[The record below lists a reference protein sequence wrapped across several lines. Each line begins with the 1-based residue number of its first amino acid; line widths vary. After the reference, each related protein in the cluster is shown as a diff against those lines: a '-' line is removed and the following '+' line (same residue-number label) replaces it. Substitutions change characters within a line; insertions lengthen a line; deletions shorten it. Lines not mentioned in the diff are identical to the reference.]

1 MSSITILNISPSAA
15 LLHKD
20 KYRPDIDGIRALA
33 VIFVVVHH
41 AFPNVLPGGFVG
53 VDIFFVISGYL
64 ISKIIFTEVAAGRF
78 SFLEFYNRRARR
90 IFPALVVVLGVTAGL
105 GWITLFS
112 DEFSILGRHI
122 LASTFFVENIYL
134 WSEAGYFDLGAELK
148 PTLHLWSLSIEE
160 QFYILWPIIVV
171 LFFRNRA
178 IMLAALVLILVGSF
192 IINLSLAFTDASAAY
207 YSIPSRSWE
216 LLIGA
221 GLAYFKIRFH
231 GNVPRR
237 LVKLQWVLSFSGMV
251 LILFSLVLISPES
264 RFPGYWALLPTLG
277 TALLLS
283 AGETG
288 WVNRRILTFAPLV
301 WVGLISYPL
310 YLWHWPFLS
319 YTHILF
325 GNVSFRHGVISIL
338 AALIAAT
345 LTFHFVEKPFRRRD
359 RTIPV
364 WPLIGGMC
372 AAVLAGIMIYAHVL
386 PGRLDTIN
394 RPLMN
399 EFSYLNNLPQTDEDA
414 RDSIHR
420 FGEERKRQVLFVGDS
435 HLAHYARRIGRIIEE
450 DGALPG
456 AIYYASGGCLIINTV
471 TSNDLEYQH
480 CASFRD
486 KAFAS
491 VENPQVSTVVIA
503 GAWNL
508 YFIDDFHTLD
518 YAILVAGKSVQLSS
532 QTGRRAALD
541 QLASQIKYL
550 EAQGKTVYLIL
561 DNPTHPDLS
570 PRVRK
575 IRRSINPSASALV
588 ANVAVPIDQVV
599 LRDEMLAW
607 ARNHGIF
614 VIDPVPTVCP
624 DLVCPRLT
632 DSMEFLYIDP
642 HHLNPDWADLHAD
655 FLDATLN

>member
-1 MSSITILNISPSAA
+1 MFFRTILNISPSGAS
-15 LLHKD
+15 LHKD

-64 ISKIIFTEVAAGRF
+64 ISQIIFTEVAAGRF

-90 IFPALVVVLGVTAGL
+90 IFPALIVVLGVTAGL

-122 LASTFFVENIYL
+122 LASAFFVENIYL
-134 WSEAGYFDLGAELK
+134 WSEAGYFDMGAELK

-160 QFYILWPIIVV
+160 QFYIFWPIIVV
-171 LFFRNRA
+171 LFFRNGA

-192 IINLSLAFTDASAAY
+192 IINLSSAFTDAAAAY
-207 YSIPSRSWE
+207 YSILSRSWE
-216 LLIGA
+216 LLIGGA
-221 GLAYFKIRFH
+221 LAYFKLRFH
-231 GNVPRR
+231 GDVPKR
-237 LVKLQWVLSFSGMV
+237 LVKLKWALSVSGMG

-325 GNVSFRHGVISIL
+325 GSVSFEHGVMSIL

-364 WPLIGGMC
+364 WPLVAGMG
-372 AAVLAGIMIYAHVL
+372 AAVLAGGMIYAHVL

-399 EFSYLNNLPQTDEDA
+399 EFSYLNSLPQTDADA

-420 FGEERKRQVLFVGDS
+420 IGEERKRQVLFIGDS
-435 HLAHYARRIGRIIEE
+435 HLAHYTRRIGRKVEN
-450 DGALPG
+450 DDALPG

-471 TSNDLEYQH
+471 TSNDLKLQH
-480 CASFRD
+480 CAGFRD

-491 VENPQVSTVVIA
+491 AENPQVSTVVIA

-508 YFIDDFHTLD
+508 YFIGDVHPLD
-518 YAILVAGKSVQLSS
+518 YAIPVAGKSVQLSS

-541 QLASQIKYL
+541 QLASQIRYL
-550 EAQGKTVYLIL
+550 EARGKTVYLIL

-599 LRDEMLAW
+599 LRNQMLAW
-607 ARNHGIF
+607 AQNHGIF

-642 HHLNPDWADLHAD
+642 HHLNPNWADLHAD
-655 FLDATLN
+655 FLDVTLN